1 MRAPQGNRIRKIV
14 RGKEARFQ
22 SCELESCQLRAQ
34 DNCLLGLEDRLLA
47 ASRAKRKKVRVLKG
61 LAFKM
66 VA

>member
-1 MRAPQGNRIRKIV
+1 
-14 RGKEARFQ
+14 
-22 SCELESCQLRAQ
+22 
-34 DNCLLGLEDRLLA
+34 LEDRLLA